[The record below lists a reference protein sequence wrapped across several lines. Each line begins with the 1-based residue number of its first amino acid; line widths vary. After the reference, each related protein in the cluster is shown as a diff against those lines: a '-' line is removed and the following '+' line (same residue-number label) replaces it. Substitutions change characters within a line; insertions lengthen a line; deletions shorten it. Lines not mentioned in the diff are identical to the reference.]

1 MCYTGDTTYSPL
13 LLSLLYGQDGVHY
26 QEFKTCTIGEI
37 NGWYVVGLVM
47 CCQVA

>member
-13 LLSLLYGQDGVHY
+13 LVSILYGDDGLQY

-37 NGWYVVGLVM
+37 NGWYTVEISEA
-47 CCQVA
+47 C